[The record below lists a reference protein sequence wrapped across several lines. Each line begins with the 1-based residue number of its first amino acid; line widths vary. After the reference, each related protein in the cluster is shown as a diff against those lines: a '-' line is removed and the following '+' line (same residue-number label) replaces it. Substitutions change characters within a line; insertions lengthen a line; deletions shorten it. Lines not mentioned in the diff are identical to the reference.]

1 VLSYWVAVIAR
12 NAAATLET
20 TLNSILSQTLR
31 PEQVIVVDDG
41 STDGTS
47 VTLLEYVHAHRG
59 LLKVITLPDKGYDIR
74 RVPANINRAS
84 KLAEK
89 ESETD
94 FFMISG
100 DDCSYPRDYVESLIR
115 RMLDEPQIVVASGRP
130 SSTGMAY
137 QEHTPSGSGRMIRCR
152 NWREIGG
159 EYPIRAGW
167 ETWLLYK
174 AEEKGFKV
182 KLFDDLLFNHAR
194 PRGAKHQFVY
204 WGAAMQTLGYHPLYA
219 IGRIAKNAMARSIAI
234 RGSLNVFRGYLQAC
248 LGSGDSFIAPFEPSL
263 RKFVRSAQ
271 AYRIM
276 NIVSALV

>member
-1 VLSYWVAVIAR
+1 LSYWVAVVAR

-84 KLAEK
+84 NLAEK

-100 DDCSYPRDYVESLIR
+100 DDCSYPRDYVKSLIR
-115 RMLDEPQIVVASGRP
+115 RMLEEPQIVVASGR
-130 SSTGMAY
+130 GMGRGMIY
-137 QEHTPSGSGRMIRCR
+137 QEHTVNGSGRMIRCR
-152 NWREIGG
+152 YWREIGG
-159 EYPIRAGW
+159 EYPTRAGW

-182 KLFDDLLFNHAR
+182 KMFDDLLFNHAR
-194 PRGAKHQFVY
+194 PRGATHQSLY

-219 IGRIAKNAMARSIAI
+219 IGRITKNAMTRPMAFK
-234 RGSLNVFRGYLQAC
+234 GSLSLRRGYLQAC
-248 LGSGDSFIAPFEPSL
+248 LGSADFFIQPFEPSL
-263 RKFVRSAQ
+263 RKFVRTTQST
-271 AYRIM
+271 RIM
-276 NIVSALV
+276 SIVSQW